1 MLQDL
6 EILLLTMDKICQ
18 EKTFHLTLVELKV
31 KARISLMEWM
41 KNLLL
46 FLKKLAKVELD
57 LGTKRLLRIVQLFK
71 MQLHSVVLKV
81 QESNRILQL
90 VQIEKDR
97 DKRERKNQCIHFSLQ
112 DITKVYQ
119 LDNRINKQ
127 WLMFL
132 LGQLISQ

>member
-132 LGQLISQ
+132 LEQ